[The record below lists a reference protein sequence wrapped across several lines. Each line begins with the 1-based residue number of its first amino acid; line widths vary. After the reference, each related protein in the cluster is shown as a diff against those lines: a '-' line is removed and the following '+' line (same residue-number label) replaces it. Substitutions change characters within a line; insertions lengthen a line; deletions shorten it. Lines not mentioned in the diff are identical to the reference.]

1 MLPNHG
7 RILKCSAAAL
17 SALLALCGA
26 AGAANAKPLPAGAR
40 YVAMGSSYA
49 AGPGL
54 GAKAD
59 SPNTRCDRAADN
71 YAHLFARKR
80 NLKLVDVSCGGATTA
95 HLLGPWNELAPQLDA
110 LTTDT
115 ALVTVTIGGN
125 DVGYIGR
132 LMASSCGA
140 MTGDQA
146 SASPIC
152 KVMNRSPSA
161 PASPALAAMLAP
173 PTEAVWQKLAANFDR
188 IAAEVHRRSP
198 RARLVFVDYL
208 TVLPAKGTCAATPLA
223 AKDADLARA
232 VAARL
237 AKLTAEAARK
247 AGAGLIRASAMSL
260 RHDACAAQPWI
271 NGFTPPKG
279 VAAFAAY
286 HPTLAGMTA
295 IAEALDRLL
304 RR

>member
-7 RILKCSAAAL
+7 RILKYSLGAL
-17 SALLALCGA
+17 AVLLAACGA
-26 AGAANAKPLPAGAR
+26 TGAANAKPLAPGAR

-71 YAHLFARKR
+71 YAHLLARKR
-80 NLKLVDVSCGGATTA
+80 KLKLVDVSCGGATTA

-110 LTTDT
+110 LTADT

-132 LMASSCGA
+132 LMASSCAGVS
-140 MTGDQA
+140 GEQA
-146 SASPIC
+146 GASPIC
-152 KVMNRSPSA
+152 KVMSRSPSA
-161 PASPALAAMLAP
+161 PVSPALAAMLAP
-173 PTEAVWQKLAANFDR
+173 PTEAAWQKLAENFGR
-188 IAAEVHRRSP
+188 IAAEVRRRSP

-208 TVLPAKGTCAATPLA
+208 TVLPAKGTCAATPLSPQ
-223 AKDADLARA
+223 DADLSRA

-247 AGAGLIRASAMSL
+247 AGASLIRASAMSL

-286 HPTLAGMTA
+286 HPRQAGMTA
-295 IAEALDRLL
+295 IADAIDRLL
-304 RR
+304 GR